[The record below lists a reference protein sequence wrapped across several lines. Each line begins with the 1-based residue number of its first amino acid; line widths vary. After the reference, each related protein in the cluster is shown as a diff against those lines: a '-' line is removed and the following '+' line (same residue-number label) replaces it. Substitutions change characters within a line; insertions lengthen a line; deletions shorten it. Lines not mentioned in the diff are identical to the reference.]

1 MFDVTLNVL
10 SSPAPTKV
18 NSIVPSVDKVKY
30 SSAAACVT
38 FMRLIDPNPLPV
50 TPTIPPRVD
59 ADGLAA
65 AVRVTVPLFKPED
78 GVTVSQVRLL
88 LTDQLVFDVTLN
100 VLFSPTATKF
110 SADSDKLKVAATPAC
125 VIAMV
130 CGVNPVPLTVIV
142 AVRGNADGLASAV
155 TVIVPVF
162 VPDDAER
169 VSHVAVPLLTV
180 QFVLDVTVNELF
192 PPAARKLSVAV
203 DTVNDSN
210 LACVTSTV
218 REMPSP
224 VTVISVG
231 DTVRKSGTP
240 ACFTSMT

>member
-1 MFDVTLNVL
+1 M
-10 SSPAPTKV
+10 
-18 NSIVPSVDKVKY
+18 
-30 SSAAACVT
+30 
-38 FMRLIDPNPLPV
+38 
-50 TPTIPPRVD
+50 
-59 ADGLAA
+59 
-65 AVRVTVPLFKPED
+65 
-78 GVTVSQVRLL
+78 
-88 LTDQLVFDVTLN
+88 
-100 VLFSPTATKF
+100 
-110 SADSDKLKVAATPAC
+110 
-125 VIAMV
+125 
-130 CGVNPVPLTVIV
+130 PLTVIV

-169 VSHVAVPLLTV
+169 VSHVAVPMLTV

-240 ACFTSMT
+240 ACFTSIA